1 MLKRIFVSVFISILF
16 LLASLGL
23 ISYLRVQ
30 ESIKK
35 AFEERLATAEMVA
48 SHIDSLLENNLA
60 RLYDISLSGKIDF
73 KDGDWKPELA
83 ALRDA
88 YDYSIFTDGIFLLD
102 RYGSVVQMYPY
113 QDSGMVNLLNIPAV
127 SKAISEM
134 KPVISNVYTMEPTKK
149 NVMFAIVPLKNKY
162 GDVVGA
168 AGGQINPAN
177 HRISQSITSAP
188 LKKDIDIELV
198 DVQGFVIA
206 SNNQGEGRAAAPRDH
221 NKFFATHIMERKS
234 FIGTCHRC
242 HGDEKKPDK
251 KTRDIIVLAPLFNA
265 PWAVSIREPE
275 ESVLTLSSRLEK
287 DFLFLAFIA
296 LATAFLLA
304 LGLSR
309 RIVRPIQALIR
320 AAQRI
325 GKGNLTQPVEIQS
338 KDEIGTL
345 ARSFEE
351 TRVQLAASLGS
362 IQQYNADLE
371 KRVYDRT
378 EQLEAKQLAIK
389 TLLKQVITS
398 QEDERK
404 RIARELHD
412 ESLQALSAILMDV
425 GVCKLRPD
433 LITATKVSAIYDNIT
448 QIINEMNHLV
458 QNLRPTVLDD
468 LGFEAAIV
476 WILDRNFKDRGIK
489 CHLNMRDL
497 SERPF
502 RSEFQITVFRIVQE
516 MSTNIARHANAQ
528 NVFVHMKD
536 SDQEFT
542 MSMEDD
548 GLGFDTE
555 SLIKD
560 TLSRR
565 GLGILGMKERAAL
578 LKGRLTICSAPEA
591 GTMVLLRIPIS
602 EV

>member
-1 MLKRIFVSVFISILF
+1 MLKRIFVSIFISIII
-16 LLASLGL
+16 LLGSLGL
-23 ISYLRVQ
+23 ISYRRVQ

-35 AFEERLATAEMVA
+35 SYEERLSAAEMVA
-48 SHIDSLLENNLA
+48 SHIDHLLENNLA

-73 KDGDWKPELA
+73 TDRNWKPEQE

-88 YDYSIFTDGIFLLD
+88 YKYSIFTDGIFLLD
-102 RYGSVVQMYPY
+102 RHGSVVQIYPY
-113 QDSGMVNLLNIPAV
+113 RDSGMVNLVNIPAIN
-127 SKAISEM
+127 KAMSEL
-134 KPVISNVYTMEPTKK
+134 KPVISNVYTLEPIKK
-149 NVMFAIVPLKNKY
+149 KVMFAIVPLKN
-162 GDVVGA
+162 GSGTIIGF
-168 AGGQINPAN
+168 AGGEINPAN
-177 HRISQSITSAP
+177 TQLAQSITYDP
-188 LKKDIDIELV
+188 FKTKIDFDLV
-198 DVQGFVIA
+198 DNQGVIIA
-206 SNNQGEGRAAAPRDH
+206 SNNNVPVSTSIDH
-221 NKFFATHIMERKS
+221 NRFFATQIERGKS
-234 FIGTCHRC
+234 YIGTCHRC
-242 HGDEKKPDK
+242 HGENKPDR
-251 KTRDIIVLAPLFNA
+251 KTKDIIVLAPLFNA
-265 PWAVSIREPE
+265 PWAVSIREPQ
-275 ESVLTLSSRLEK
+275 ESVLTPATQLKK
-287 DFLFLAFIA
+287 DFFFIAFISIV
-296 LATAFLLA
+296 TAFLLA
-304 LGLSR
+304 LGMSR
-309 RIVRPIQALIR
+309 RIVRPIQDLIR

-325 GKGNLTQPVEIQS
+325 GQGNLSEPVEIQS

-345 ARSFEE
+345 AQSFDE

-362 IQQYNADLE
+362 IQRYNMDLE

-378 EQLEAKQLAIK
+378 KQLEAKQHAIK

-433 LITATKVSAIYDNIT
+433 LITTTKVSAIYDNIT
-448 QIINEMNHLV
+448 HIINEMNHLV

-489 CHLNMRDL
+489 CYRNMQIL
-497 SERPF
+497 SERLSS
-502 RSEFQITVFRIVQE
+502 SELQITVFRIVQE

-528 NVFVHMKD
+528 NVFIDMKD
-536 SDQEFT
+536 SDDEFT

-548 GLGFDTE
+548 GVGFDTA
-555 SLIKD
+555 SVLRD
-560 TLSRR
+560 SMSRR
-565 GLGILGMKERAAL
+565 GLGILGMQERAAL

-591 GTMVLLRIPIS
+591 GTTVNLRIPLS

>member
-23 ISYLRVQ
+23 VSYWRVQ
-30 ESIKK
+30 ESINKS
-35 AFEERLATAEMVA
+35 FEERLSTAEMIA
-48 SHIDSLLENNLA
+48 SHIDRLLENNLA

-73 KDGDWKPELA
+73 KDGNWKPERA
-83 ALRDA
+83 ALKEA
-88 YDYSIFTDGIFLLD
+88 YEYSIFTDGIFLLD

-113 QDSGMVNLLNIPAV
+113 RDSAMVNLVNIPAV

-134 KPVISNVYTMEPTKK
+134 KPVISNVFTMEPIKK
-149 NVMFAIVPLKNKY
+149 NVMFAIVPLKDRY
-162 GDVVGA
+162 GNVVGA
-168 AGGQINPAN
+168 AGGEINPAN
-177 HRISQSITSAP
+177 YLIAQSITSAP
-188 LKKDIDIELV
+188 LKQNIDVELV
-198 DVQGFVIA
+198 DNQGFVIA
-206 SNNQGEGRAAAPRDH
+206 SNKLRRTPTPLDH
-221 NKFFATHIMERKS
+221 NRFYATHIMEKKS

-242 HGDEKKPDK
+242 HGDGKKPDK
-251 KTRDIIVLAPLFNA
+251 KTKDIIVLAPLLNA

-275 ESVLTLSSRLEK
+275 ESVLTPSSRLK
-287 DFLFLAFIA
+287 RDFLFLAIIA
-296 LATAFLLA
+296 LVTAFLLA
-304 LGLSR
+304 MGMSR
-309 RIVRPIQALIR
+309 RIVRPIKALIG

-325 GKGNLTQPVEIQS
+325 GKGNLSEPVEIQS

-345 ARSFEE
+345 ARSFDE
-351 TRVQLAASLGS
+351 TRIKLAASLGS
-362 IQQYNADLE
+362 IQQYNVDLE
-371 KRVYDRT
+371 KRVYERT
-378 EQLEAKQLAIK
+378 RQLEEKQLAIK

-433 LITATKVSAIYDNIT
+433 LITTTKVAGIYDHIT
-448 QIINEMNHLV
+448 RIINEMNHLV

-489 CHLNMRDL
+489 CFLNMRDL
-497 SERPF
+497 SERQFKP
-502 RSEFQITVFRIVQE
+502 EFQITVFRIVQE
-516 MSTNIARHANAQ
+516 ISTNIARHSNAQ

-548 GLGFDTE
+548 GMGFDTE
-555 SLIKD
+555 AVLKD
-560 TLSRR
+560 TLSGR

-578 LKGRLTICSAPEA
+578 LKGHLTIYSTHAA
-591 GTMVLLRIPIS
+591 GTKILLTIPIS